1 MLKRRQSSISDLEV
15 QSFLAVRLCMH
26 WIFFLLANAIGVV
39 AWMRLFA
46 LPTASWDEIQSQFL
60 TSFLPILIVSIALFP
75 VFILDSVR
83 LSNRFTGPV
92 FRLKKVLTSLAKG
105 NQEAP
110 IEFRENDFWKSLAND
125 FNKVVALARAE
136 SATDKARS

>member
-1 MLKRRQSSISDLEV
+1 
-15 QSFLAVRLCMH
+15 MH

-83 LSNRFTGPV
+83 LANRFTGPV

-136 SATDKARS
+136 SAIDKARS